1 MQAYP
6 PIVRPPAEAIGT
18 LALIVGAIALLIFI
32 GVEGA
37 LIYAVWR
44 YRASRSSTEQPARF
58 ERNTRVEIAW
68 TALPTLVLAV
78 VFVLML
84 GTMAEIGGAGVE
96 PGLRVRVVGHQWWWE
111 FGYGAVTTA
120 NELHIPVE
128 TAVELDLTSTDVI
141 HSFWVPELGGKSDML
156 PGTTNHL
163 RLFARRA
170 GVYEGQCS
178 EFCGIEHAWMR
189 IRVVAESQADF
200 DRWLAAQ
207 GQSAAAR
214 GGDGE
219 RIFLAN
225 ICVNCHTI
233 RGTTAAGAAGPDL
246 THSGARTTL
255 GAGVLPNDVA
265 RMRAWMADPQQYKPG
280 ALMPRVPLSDPEL
293 DALAAYLVSLK

>member
-1 MQAYP
+1 M
-6 PIVRPPAEAIGT
+6 RPPAEAISA
-18 LALIVGAIALLIFI
+18 LALVVGAIALLIFI

-37 LIYAVWR
+37 LIYAVLR
-44 YRASRSSTEQPARF
+44 YRSSRGPAGQAARF
-58 ERNTRVEIAW
+58 ERNTRLEIAW
-68 TALPTLVLAV
+68 TALPAIVLAV

-84 GTMAEIGGAGVE
+84 GTMAEIGGGGVE
-96 PGLRVRVVGHQWWWE
+96 PGLRVRVAGHQWWWE
-111 FGYGAVTTA
+111 FSYGPVTTA
-120 NELHIPVE
+120 NEMHIPIG
-128 TAVELDLTSTDVI
+128 TAVDLDLTSADVI

-170 GVYEGQCS
+170 GIYEGQCS
-178 EFCGIEHAWMR
+178 EFCGVEHAWMR

-207 GQSAAAR
+207 GRPAATR

-225 ICVNCHTI
+225 ICVNCHRI
-233 RGTTAAGAAGPDL
+233 RGTTSAGTAGPDL
-246 THSGARTTL
+246 THVGARATL
-255 GAGVLPNDVA
+255 GAGVLPSDVA
-265 RMRAWMADPQQYKPG
+265 RMRAWIADPQQYKPG